1 MSIIVR
7 SYMALTGVS
16 RWIERLRV
24 ALLVRIWGIEQDCEP
39 PVPWREREKLPEHND
54 WPTVKSNIDSRYE
67 HSALLTGAVKIGPV
81 RPVPA
86 KFDEKKHV

>member
-16 RWIERLRV
+16 RWIERLRI

-54 WPTVKSNIDSRYE
+54 WPMEKGKMGQSV
-67 HSALLTGAVKIGPV
+67 HPVFLTGAVKVGPV

-86 KFDEKKHV
+86 KFDEEKHV